1 MPERPLAVLF
11 TAVTQSFDDRRVKLI
26 DKRQFIL
33 TNVNNGW
40 Q

>member
-1 MPERPLAVLF
+1 MAEHPPAARFIADK
-11 TAVTQSFDDRRVKLI
+11 QSFDDRRVKLI